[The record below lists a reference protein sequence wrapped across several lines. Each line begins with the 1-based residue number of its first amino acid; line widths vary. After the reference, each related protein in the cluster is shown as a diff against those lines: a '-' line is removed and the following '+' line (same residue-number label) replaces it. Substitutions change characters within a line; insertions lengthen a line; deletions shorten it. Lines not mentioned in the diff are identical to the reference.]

1 MLIASQS
8 SRAGSLPQGNAL
20 LSAGAAGFSN
30 RQNLS
35 SVRSF
40 CGKSTTAPVGGAY
53 AMTLSGFVH
62 QLTAAAIGA
71 MI

>member
-1 MLIASQS
+1 M
-8 SRAGSLPQGNAL
+8 

>member
-8 SRAGSLPQGNAL
+8 SRAGSHRGMHCYLQAL
-20 LSAGAAGFSN
+20 QDSVTVRTCRACAASAPSP
-30 RQNLS
+30 
-35 SVRSF
+35 
-40 CGKSTTAPVGGAY
+40 TTAPVGGAY